1 VLIVDVTVIFDEV
14 NFSGCLKLENSAAE
28 MLAA

>member
-1 VLIVDVTVIFDEV
+1 VSIVEVTVIFDEV
-14 NFSGCLKLENSAAE
+14 NFLDCLKLENGSAE